1 MKKRTGIFMM
11 AALAAVVL
19 TACTQAD
26 SGNSSAGAGNAAT
39 AGSGTIEATGDNA
52 ASSGTIEQSAGTSEE
67 TVVADNGTSDGAVAG
82 TSDGATAGT
91 ADGAGTAEEVADD
104 ELIFEGGVSVEDEIE
119 TDASVDEEILS
130 DEELEAMTEDPNA
143 AMQDDGW
150 VGSYINENEE
160 ILTVSA
166 VDETTITFAFTNAGI
181 AGTAELN
188 GNQAVYHGDDYHVA
202 VFDYSGTDIQVSV
215 LSEEDYDASGSPL
228 NGVYVRQ

>member
-26 SGNSSAGAGNAAT
+26 SGSSSAGAGNVTA
-39 AGSGTIEATGDNA
+39 AGSGTIEAAGNNA
-52 ASSGTIEQSAGTSEE
+52 ASAGNIEQSAGTSEE
-67 TVVADNGTSDGAVAG
+67 TAAADNGTSDGAAEG
-82 TSDGATAGT
+82 IT
-91 ADGAGTAEEVADD
+91 DGAGTAEEVAGD
-104 ELIFEGGVSVEDEIE
+104 EQVFDGGVSMEDGIE

-130 DEELEAMTEDPNA
+130 DEELEAMTEDSNT

-160 ILTVSA
+160 ILKVSA
-166 VDETTITFAFTNAGI
+166 VDETAITFAFTNAGI
-181 AGTAELN
+181 SGTAELN

-202 VFDYSGTDIQVSV
+202 VFDYAGTDIKVSV